1 VYIRSS
7 VHLLHHRGN
16 RSFRPERCGYQGD
29 ANAASALELLRNA
42 NQKGNEMLTVM
53 DILRNVSYS
62 TMRQIIEDLREV
74 DVEMAA
80 QVEEMVGDLEV
91 KAEYEQQNDFFVRG

>member
-1 VYIRSS
+1 
-7 VHLLHHRGN
+7 
-16 RSFRPERCGYQGD
+16 
-29 ANAASALELLRNA
+29 
-42 NQKGNEMLTVM
+42 
-53 DILRNVSYS
+53 
-62 TMRQIIEDLREV
+62 MRQIIEDLREV